1 MRMATLWICESKPPR
16 RSLSTYDRDQPSLG
30 IEPKTFRLQD
40 WRSPSRGS
48 LSGTMPRY
56 KLVTTR
62 TRTQAPSRAH
72 NGHGKR
78 SDRAPFARAAAYER
92 ARCAAIKKDP
102 RPRRAEIP
110 RPMGNT
116 ICARAAVATQRHIVI
131 ATQREKHKQR
141 NMAIATQRHILI
153 ATQRED
159 NETTI
164 ATQRQRVIATQRENN
179 QTNMAIATQRQ
190 RL

>member
-1 MRMATLWICESKPPR
+1 
-16 RSLSTYDRDQPSLG
+16 
-30 IEPKTFRLQD
+30 
-40 WRSPSRGS
+40 
-48 LSGTMPRY
+48 MPRY

-153 ATQRED
+153 ATQREE
-159 NETTI
+159 NKKRTTI
-164 ATQRQRVIATQRENN
+164 VTQRQRVIATQREKTNN
-179 QTNMAIATQRQ
+179 ENGDCDTTPKIDCDTTRQTNNENKKAIAATATQRKSVFAAQ
-190 RL
+190 RKEKWLF